1 MRLFHSI
8 CSPIL
13 ASLLLLAAC
22 TGSGPDKSEFDVQ
35 LVLMLPYY
43 DVNDVK
49 IEGTASIGDNA
60 TPAFKSRF
68 SASITPKQP
77 LYVEAGIEHDVRLIR
92 ETVPMGSKTKIFG
105 VAISKKRGDGWSTDI
120 TFEELPTGKQR
131 NEFTGANYVRG
142 SAEGDAVISAA
153 ISAKQAAVAAQIA
166 EQKRRL
172 EIAQEAE
179 AAAFKEFSE
188 AKSAQQKSDAF
199 KSLSHG
205 KKVEVMRNLAVGKFA
220 GTAECMNDDRQPV
233 IIEIEIMDFD
243 KDLSL
248 RGTVR
253 YSEIRRAWRNEP
265 NRAFQII
272 GSITNTNIQFSPE
285 GFTQFIVSP
294 LFKDENKGSF
304 LSDGLFVRLHW
315 LARNISINPGVMG
328 PCGTELKG

>member
-1 MRLFHSI
+1 LEITMRLFHSI

-13 ASLLLLAAC
+13 AALLLLAAC
-22 TGSGPDKSEFDVQ
+22 TGSGPDKSEWDVQ

-77 LYVEAGIEHDVRLIR
+77 LFVEVGVEQEVRLIR
-92 ETVPMGSKTKIFG
+92 ETVAMGSKTKIFG
-105 VAISKKRGDGWSTDI
+105 VALSTKRGDGWI
-120 TFEELPTGKQR
+120 TAISFEELPIGRQR
-131 NEFTGANYVRG
+131 SEFFGTNFVKG
-142 SAEGDAVISAA
+142 SPEADAA
-153 ISAKQAAVAAQIA
+153 IHAIIA
-166 EQKRRL
+166 EQRKRQ

-188 AKSAQQKSDAF
+188 ARSAQQLSESF
-199 KSLSHG
+199 KRLAHG
-205 KKVEVMRNLAVGKFA
+205 KKAEIMRRFGVGKFT
-220 GTAECMNDDRQPV
+220 GVLTCMNNHQQPV
-233 IIEIEIMDFD
+233 SIEIEVTDFD

-253 YSEIRRAWRNEP
+253 YSEIRRPWRNEP
-265 NRAFQII
+265 NSAFQII
-272 GSITNTNIQFSPE
+272 GTIGNANIQFSPD
-285 GFTQFIVSP
+285 GFTQFVVSP
-294 LFKDENKGSF
+294 LFQDENKGSF
-304 LSDGLFVRLHW
+304 LSDGLFVRLFW
-315 LARNISINPGVMG
+315 LARKISISPGVIG